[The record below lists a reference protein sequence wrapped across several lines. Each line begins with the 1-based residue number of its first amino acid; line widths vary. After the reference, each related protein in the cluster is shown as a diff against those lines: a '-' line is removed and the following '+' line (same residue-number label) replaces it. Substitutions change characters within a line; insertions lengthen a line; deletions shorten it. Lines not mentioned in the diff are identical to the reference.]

1 MTRPSLFA
9 ATLPARARHG
19 LLIALLALA
28 GCAGTTP
35 HEAPPP
41 PAIAQPAA
49 VVAPATTPEPST
61 PAAKPE
67 SVALD
72 EANIFF
78 APGSTTVDASGAA
91 KLHRHATFLKE
102 NRKRTVTLVGHTSTA
117 GSRSFNL
124 ATTDQR
130 VAAVSKLLRSDGVW
144 ARQIRPHSVI
154 RESVPAGCRT
164 AECSIMTRRVE
175 LRYAP

>member
-9 ATLPARARHG
+9 ATLPSRARHG
-19 LLIALLALA
+19 LLVAVLALA

-41 PAIAQPAA
+41 PATAQAAA
-49 VVAPATTPEPST
+49 VVAPATTPEA
-61 PAAKPE
+61 PAPAVKTE
-67 SVALD
+67 SMALD
-72 EANIFF
+72 EGNIFF
-78 APGSTTVDASGAA
+78 APGSTTVDAAGAA
-91 KLHRHATFLKE
+91 KLQRHASFLKE
-102 NRKRTVTLVGHTSTA
+102 NRKRTVTLVGHTSTS

-130 VAAVSKLLRSDGVW
+130 VAAVSKLLRANGVW
-144 ARQIRPHSVI
+144 PRQIRPHSVI

>member
-9 ATLPARARHG
+9 TTLPARARHG
-19 LLIALLALA
+19 LLAAVLALA
-28 GCAGTTP
+28 GCAGTAP
-35 HEAPPP
+35 HDAPPP
-41 PAIAQPAA
+41 TATAQPAA
-49 VVAPATTPEPST
+49 VVAPATTQEAPT

-67 SVALD
+67 SLALD

-78 APGSTTVDASGAA
+78 APGNTTVDAAGAA
-91 KLHRHATFLKE
+91 KLQRHASFLKE
-102 NRKRTVTLVGHTSTA
+102 NRKRTVTLVGHTSTS

-130 VAAVSKLLRSDGVW
+130 VAAVSKLLRANGVW

-154 RESVPAGCRT
+154 RESVPAGCQA